1 MLKNTC
7 YEGQICK
14 YDTPLEASA
23 QGLLIEAYQHTQ
35 TKPNQCS
42 ISTFLTSKNIFIFCG
57 YAKFQLI
64 GWEGIIVQEGMIR
77 QEGMIGVKAE
87 MQLGTILVIYV
98 INNLLAGTLYTH
110 IKGAHEGLKYYCN
123 YCDKNNTNKSCS

>member
-35 TKPNQCS
+35 TIPNHCL
-42 ISTFLTSKNIFIFCG
+42 ISTFLTSKNIFSEVWLC
-57 YAKFQLI
+57 
-64 GWEGIIVQEGMIR
+64 
-77 QEGMIGVKAE
+77 
-87 MQLGTILVIYV
+87 GTILVIYV
-98 INNLLAGTLYTH
+98 INNLFTGSLYTH

-123 YCDKNNTNKSCS
+123 DCDYKATHCT

>member
-14 YDTPLEASA
+14 YDTSLEASA

-42 ISTFLTSKNIFIFCG
+42 ISTFLTSQDC
-57 YAKFQLI
+57 QVLVD
-64 GWEGIIVQEGMIR
+64 WMEG
-77 QEGMIGVKAE
+77 
-87 MQLGTILVIYV
+87 
-98 INNLLAGTLYTH
+98 
-110 IKGAHEGLKYYCN
+110 YYCIGGDDQIGGDDRSYSRN
-123 YCDKNNTNKSCS
+123 VVRHYPRNICDKQFACWNSLHTH

>member
-42 ISTFLTSKNIFIFCG
+42 SSTFK
-57 YAKFQLI
+57 
-64 GWEGIIVQEGMIR
+64 
-77 QEGMIGVKAE
+77 
-87 MQLGTILVIYV
+87 
-98 INNLLAGTLYTH
+98 H
-110 IKGAHEGLKYYCN
+110 IKAVHEELKL
-123 YCDKNNTNKSCS
+123 